1 MNKMFNISDP
11 FRIPDGTL
19 ISPFMNPMDSKG
31 NLQSGLFKGLSIAA
45 GIIEAGTSSKIHLT
59 HFRSFLA
66 ELVEGGTV
74 DRGEVESV
82 AGYFRMY

>member
-1 MNKMFNISDP
+1 MEVCP
-11 FRIPDGTL
+11 
-19 ISPFMNPMDSKG
+19 
-31 NLQSGLFKGLSIAA
+31 LFSVLFFVVNA
-45 GIIEAGTSSKIHLT
+45 LT
-59 HFRSFLA
+59 HFHSFLA

>member
-1 MNKMFNISDP
+1 MRVRNF
-11 FRIPDGTL
+11 
-19 ISPFMNPMDSKG
+19 SPESPPLG
-31 NLQSGLFKGLSIAA
+31 AGLRKPQRFSRQN
-45 GIIEAGTSSKIHLT
+45 SY
-59 HFRSFLA
+59 SFLA